1 MANCSGPLEEE
12 SAVLVAEKERPC
24 VQPSHS
30 NLSQTAAIS
39 AKRPEMDE
47 LLENTLLNV
56 KRDKSLTRREA
67 EILRLI
73 VSGKTN
79 KKIARKIHRTE
90 RTVEYHRNRLMRKLG
105 AHNAVDLVKRAITM
119 GVCSCSKLS

>member
-1 MANCSGPLEEE
+1 MDDRSGLLEKE
-12 SAVLVAEKERPC
+12 SAAFATEKERPN

-30 NLSQTAAIS
+30 TFSQTAVIS

-56 KRDKSLTRREA
+56 KLDESLTKREA

-73 VSGKTN
+73 VSGSTN
-79 KKIARKIHRTE
+79 KKIAQKIYRTE
-90 RTVEYHRNRLMRKLG
+90 RTVEYHRHRLMRKLG
-105 AHNAVDLVKRAITM
+105 VHSAADLVKRAITM
-119 GVCSCSKLS
+119 GIV